1 MQQSTLSRIKA
12 KCGKKGCLLLFLDI
26 IWNGKVN
33 AEILLFGTALTAL
46 ALLFAVKV
54 LGYSLESERRF
65 WRNFPLFLRYTLVL
79 IREIFKASLAVAK
92 LACSPDGKPDPVIV
106 EFHSGLPTDFQNA
119 LLANSIT
126 LTPGTFTLI
135 QEGDRFVVHCLRRE
149 YADGIEVSTF
159 VELLGKVKL

>member
-1 MQQSTLSRIKA
+1 MAI
-12 KCGKKGCLLLFLDI
+12 LLFLLWI

-33 AEILLFGTALTAL
+33 AEIILFGIALTAL
-46 ALLFAVKV
+46 VLLLAVKV

-65 WRNFPLFLRYTLVL
+65 WRNFPLFLRYTAVL
-79 IREIFKASLAVAK
+79 LWEILKASRAVAM
-92 LACSPDGKPDPVIV
+92 LAISGSGRPDPVIV

-135 QEGDRFVVHCLRRE
+135 QEGDRFVIHCLRRE
-149 YADGIEVSTF
+149 YAEGIDESVF
-159 VELLGKVKL
+159 VKLLGKVKL